1 MGKKPK
7 KRASARPGKKVPI
20 TLHVFRELEFIRD
33 LPDATFV
40 IDRNGVVLAWNRAM
54 EDLTGFSTGEILG
67 KGDFCYAIPFYGER
81 RPILIDLALNP
92 DTCLPEIYDN
102 LCRENQSVTATT
114 RHARPKGENVILWVR
129 ASPITAQNGTTI
141 GAVETIRDITRQQQM
156 EDQLRASEE
165 RYRTFLSQS
174 NEGIF
179 RFEAGCD
186 IPLTLPVDDQ
196 IALFVEHGYLAE
208 CNDAFS
214 QMYGHEK
221 ADDIIGASIGQIM
234 AIDSDITLD
243 YMRTFIRSGYH
254 VENFES
260 MEKDRQGNTR
270 WFSNS
275 LTGLIRDVKIIRRW
289 GVQRDI
295 TDKKKA
301 EQQLAESEAKFRFLT
316 EKMNDII
323 LVTDL
328 SFRTTYVSPSIKKVI
343 GFLPEERMRQDVTEQ
358 MTPESLSVVRTIL
371 AQELEREQND
381 TSDPDRTITIPLDY
395 YHKDGSTV
403 LLECVIS
410 GIRDDNGVLTGI
422 HGVSRDITDRK
433 RAELALAESE
443 TKYRML
449 IETLN
454 EGIWVIDKEAVTTFV
469 NPKMAEILGY
479 TVEEMRGRSLFAFMD
494 DKEHQ
499 ICERNIERRK
509 QGIKEQHD
517 FEFLKKDGTRIY
529 TSLET
534 TPITGR
540 GGEYL
545 GTIAGVADITQ
556 RKRDEENLRV
566 ATEKYTKAFLSTPDA
581 LTISELDS
589 GRFIEVNDAA
599 IRIFGYS
606 RDELIGKNSL
616 ELGIW
621 PDKMVRGSLVEKI
634 RTQGRVVQ
642 FEVVERRK
650 SGELFHASVTADT
663 MYIGNA
669 SYLIATTRDISDR
682 KQVEVKLRE
691 SEARYSSLFT
701 NSYSVSI
708 LIDPDTGRIVDANDA
723 AARYYG
729 YSREQLTAMGIF
741 DLNRLD
747 KKTVIQNLI
756 RAKDERAK
764 HFFSTHY
771 IASGEKRNVEI
782 FSGPIT
788 VQGKP
793 LFYSIIH
800 DITERKRVEES
811 LKESEAR
818 YSSLFTN
825 SYSVSILIDP
835 DTGMIADANEAATQ
849 YYGYSKEHLT
859 AMGIF
864 DLNRLPQEKVVQNLV
879 HAKDQKAKHFFST
892 HYLANGEK
900 RNVEIF
906 SGPITVQGK
915 TLFYSI
921 IHDITDRVLAE
932 QALRDSEAQMNMIIQ
947 GSPIPKFVID
957 TRHRLISWNKALEEA
972 TGIKAQDVLGT
983 SMHWKAF
990 YESERPC
997 LVDLIVDG
1005 ALDKIPQLYEG
1016 KYRKSD
1022 VAEEGYEATDF
1033 FPHLGKK
1040 GKWLRYVAAPI
1051 RNYQQKIIGAIETL
1065 EDITD
1070 LMDAQHSLRES
1081 ENRYR
1086 TLIDQLPDFV
1096 IVHRNGILLY
1106 VNPAATKNF
1115 GYERQNVIGKS
1126 ITLFIAPEYH
1136 DMAKMAVIR
1145 RMAGEEVPPYE
1156 MTIMDHDGTIHSIL
1170 VNGTQVMYEG
1180 EPASLNVLTD
1190 ITVIK
1195 EAEGVIRRA
1204 NEDLERRVA
1213 ERTESLT
1220 RTNIQLEQEIKA
1232 RTAAEREIQRS
1243 LEEKD
1248 LLLREIH
1255 HRVKNNLQIIA
1266 SMLNLQSRTIKDENV
1281 LSAIRD
1287 SQSRVRAM
1295 ALVHERIYRS
1305 HNIGEIDLRDYLQYM
1320 VQQLF
1325 MFHNIPHTKIT
1336 LTFTMDPITTDI
1348 DTIVP
1353 IGLIIN
1359 EMVSNSLKHAF
1370 PGERKGSIIIE
1381 GSNPSPDLLRFA
1393 YRDDGV
1399 GIPDDVD
1406 WKNPT
1411 SLGLRLI
1418 SSLVEQCSG
1427 EITMERDGGTVF
1439 AFTMHTKKP
1448 VKMPGA
1454 KEKPE

>member
-1 MGKKPK
+1 MSPPTNKRKTEKTRAIGPASQKNKKTVGKKPK

-102 LCRENQSVTATT
+102 FCRENQGVTATT

-165 RYRTFLSQS
+165 RFRALTENTTDIIRIFDR
-174 NEGIF
+174 EGRIVFDTADSGRLLGYPAGFTLGKDPLEFIHPDDMERVKREFSSVYEKTNTGVPTEF
-179 RFEAGCD
+179 R
-186 IPLTLPVDDQ
+186 IR
-196 IALFVEHGYLAE
+196 
-208 CNDAFS
+208 
-214 QMYGHEK
+214 K
-221 ADDIIGASIGQIM
+221 AD
-234 AIDSDITLD
+234 
-243 YMRTFIRSGYH
+243 
-254 VENFES
+254 
-260 MEKDRQGNTR
+260 
-270 WFSNS
+270 
-275 LTGLIRDVKIIRRW
+275 
-289 GVQRDI
+289 
-295 TDKKKA
+295 
-301 EQQLAESEAKFRFLT
+301 
-316 EKMNDII
+316 
-323 LVTDL
+323 
-328 SFRTTYVSPSIKKVI
+328 
-343 GFLPEERMRQDVTEQ
+343 
-358 MTPESLSVVRTIL
+358 
-371 AQELEREQND
+371 
-381 TSDPDRTITIPLDY
+381 
-395 YHKDGSTV
+395 GS
-403 LLECVIS
+403 
-410 GIRDDNGVLTGI
+410 
-422 HGVSRDITDRK
+422 
-433 RAELALAESE
+433 
-443 TKYRML
+443 Y
-449 IETLN
+449 
-454 EGIWVIDKEAVTTFV
+454 IWVESVGKNLSDVPGVDGVVITTRF
-469 NPKMAEILGY
+469 I
-479 TVEEMRGRSLFAFMD
+479 EE
-494 DKEHQ
+494 
-499 ICERNIERRK
+499 
-509 QGIKEQHD
+509 
-517 FEFLKKDGTRIY
+517 
-529 TSLET
+529 
-534 TPITGR
+534 
-540 GGEYL
+540 
-545 GTIAGVADITQ
+545 
-556 RKRDEENLRV
+556 RKRDAENLRI
-566 ATEKYTKAFLSTPDA
+566 ANEKYTKAFLLAPDA
-581 LTISELDS
+581 ITISELES
-589 GRFIEVNDAA
+589 GRFVEVNEAA
-599 IRIFGYS
+599 TRIFGYS

-621 PDKMVRGSLVEKI
+621 PEKKTRDAMVDKI
-634 RTQGRVVQ
+634 RTLEKIVQ
-642 FEVVERRK
+642 YEVVERRK
-650 SGELFHASVTADT
+650 SGELFQASVTADT
-663 MYIGNA
+663 MNIGDA
-669 SYLIATTRDISDR
+669 RYLIATTRDITRQKNAENAIRESEDKYRALVNFGLDAVAVFDGTGKTLFVNKATTRLIGTDDVMALLGKNVLEFIAPESRAEVIKGFEQVMQGNDAYLATFKVRTINGNERWVESIGKRITFEGQNADIVSLRDITDR
-682 KQVEVKLRE
+682 KKTEDELRE

-708 LIDPDTGRIVDANDA
+708 LIDPDTGIIVDANDA
-723 AARYYG
+723 ASQYYG
-729 YSREQLTAMGIF
+729 YSKEQLTAFGIF
-741 DLNRLD
+741 DLNRLPKEKVVRD
-747 KKTVIQNLI
+747 LVH
-756 RAKDERAK
+756 AKDQKAK

-771 IASGEKRNVEI
+771 LANGERRNVEI

-788 VQGKP
+788 VQGKT

-835 DTGMIADANEAATQ
+835 DTGMIVDANDAASQ
-849 YYGYSKEHLT
+849 YYGYSKEQLT
-859 AMGIF
+859 AFGIF
-864 DLNRLPQEKVVQNLV
+864 NLNRLPKEKVVRDLV
-879 HAKDQKAKHFFST
+879 HAKDEKAKHFFST
-892 HYLANGEK
+892 HYLANGER

-1065 EDITD
+1065 EDITG
-1070 LMDAQHSLRES
+1070 LMEAQHSLRES
-1081 ENRYR
+1081 EKRYR

-1106 VNPAATKNF
+1106 VNPPAAEHL
-1115 GYERQNVIGKS
+1115 GYERQNMIGKS
-1126 ITLFIAPEYH
+1126 ISLFIAPEYH
-1136 DMAKMAVIR
+1136 DMAKMAVIK

-1156 MTIMDHDGTIHSIL
+1156 MTITDQSGRSHAIL
-1170 VNGTQVMYEG
+1170 VNGTQIQYEG

-1190 ITVIK
+1190 VTVIK
-1195 EAEGVIRRA
+1195 EAEEVIRRA

-1232 RTAAEREIQRS
+1232 RTTAEQEIQRS

-1325 MFHNIPHTKIT
+1325 MFHNIPHAKIT

-1406 WKNPT
+1406 WKKPT

-1454 KEKPE
+1454 KPKPE